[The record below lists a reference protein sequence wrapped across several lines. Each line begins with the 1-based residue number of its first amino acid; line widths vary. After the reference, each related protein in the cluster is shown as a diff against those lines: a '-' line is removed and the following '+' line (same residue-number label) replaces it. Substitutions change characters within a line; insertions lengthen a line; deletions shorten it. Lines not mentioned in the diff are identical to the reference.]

1 MTVWYKYW
9 LKDRTNSKSRLQLDT
24 VKYNVTDMLET
35 ALSIMIQKS
44 DIDYECYRV
53 DLLEISDFT

>member
-9 LKDRTNSKSRLQLDT
+9 LKDRTNSKSRLQLNI

-35 ALSIMIQKS
+35 ALSIMIQES

-53 DLLEISDFT
+53 DLLEISDFA

>member
-9 LKDRTNSKSRLQLDT
+9 LKDRINSKSRLQLDT

-53 DLLEISDFT
+53 GLLEIPDFT

>member
-9 LKDRTNSKSRLQLDT
+9 LKDRTNSKFRLQLNT
-24 VKYNVTDMLET
+24 VKYDVTDMLET
-35 ALSIMIQKS
+35 ALSIMIQES

-53 DLLEISDFT
+53 DLLEIFDFT

>member
-9 LKDRTNSKSRLQLDT
+9 LKDRINSKSRLQLDT